1 MVEPVTTPLILVLES
16 MPASLLV
23 NALACSPVVVGK
35 PACLPKL
42 QWEMDLGEHIYAK
55 ILAWCFCAFH

>member
-16 MPASLLV
+16 MHASLPV

-42 QWEMDLGEHIYAK
+42 QWEMDLGEHI
-55 ILAWCFCAFH
+55 